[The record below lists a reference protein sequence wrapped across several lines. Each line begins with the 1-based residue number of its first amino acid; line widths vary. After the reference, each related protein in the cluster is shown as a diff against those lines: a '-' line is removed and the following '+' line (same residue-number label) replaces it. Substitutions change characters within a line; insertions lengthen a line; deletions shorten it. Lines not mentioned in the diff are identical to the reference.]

1 MISLVLVIKI
11 PIEHDYEHEQ
21 EGETRF
27 RFRLARGK
35 DRRLLCPR
43 IMRLFVGKC
52 VAIFSGAFLILICSC
67 EKHRLGEMP
76 AVQREH
82 VELAKAA
89 DDTVPLTEESKPFSE
104 LKATPTPA
112 EFFPEK
118 TPH

>member
-1 MISLVLVIKI
+1 VTEI
-11 PIEHDYEHEQ
+11 PIERDYEHEQ

-27 RFRLARGK
+27 RFRLARAK
-35 DRRLLCPR
+35 ERRLLCLR
-43 IMRLFVGKC
+43 LMRFSPEKC
-52 VAIFSGAFLILICSC
+52 VAIFASAFLILICSC

-76 AVQREH
+76 EVQREH
-82 VELAKAA
+82 VELAKAT
-89 DDTVPLTEESKPFSE
+89 DDTVPLTEESKPSSE